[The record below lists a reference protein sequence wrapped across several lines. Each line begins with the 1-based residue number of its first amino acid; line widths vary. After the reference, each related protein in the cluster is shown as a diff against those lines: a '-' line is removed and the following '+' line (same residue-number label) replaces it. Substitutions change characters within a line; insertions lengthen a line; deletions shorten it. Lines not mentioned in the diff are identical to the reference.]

1 VHNSFRSQSISKS
14 VLIIV
19 EVGKTWLIFLKD
31 YDSLVGGCQPL
42 ITQSERA
49 ATMTGL
55 FIRNAAIVVRPS
67 QEEVLSPF
75 A

>member
-1 VHNSFRSQSISKS
+1 MR
-14 VLIIV
+14 
-19 EVGKTWLIFLKD
+19 LIFLKD
-31 YDSLVGGCQPL
+31 YDSLVEGCHPL
-42 ITQSERA
+42 VTQRERA
-49 ATMTGL
+49 ATITGL